1 MQEKTSLDGMGSGK
15 DSEHEDILDTEWTET
30 RAEELVRIAKAG
42 NFLYSSQ
49 LGSTISHRGAL
60 PIQ

>member
-1 MQEKTSLDGMGSGK
+1 MESGK
-15 DSEHEDILDTEWTET
+15 DSEREDILDTEWTET